1 MGTGFPIKEA
11 ILGTRDAQN
20 TKELKIDLQL
30 KFPEISTASLTW
42 TSLPLK
48 YCRVLDN
55 ASRQ

>member
-30 KFPEISTASLTW
+30 KFPEISTASFT
-42 TSLPLK
+42 
-48 YCRVLDN
+48 
-55 ASRQ
+55 